1 MAKWVGD
8 YFNQGLYDTH
18 IELKKTPFLEW
29 ESPKQLDK
37 LIAEDVMNSSNS
49 KLSFLYPITRVRSIE
64 RLLRTTAHS
73 AFLVVTPVEARDIP
87 FLPKNIKS
95 HHIPQLYARPSTQA
109 ISGPE
114 LRSDYDYDYD
124 QVRSRNPTRRELE
137 VQGLL
142 DEGEDG
148 RNFEKTYTLPQH
160 KRGEVYITMLLW
172 LLVIL

>member
-8 YFNQGLYDTH
+8 FFNHGLYDTH

-73 AFLVVTPVEARDIP
+73 GFLVVTPVEARDIP

-95 HHIPQLYARPSTQA
+95 HHTPQLYAHPSTQA
-109 ISGPE
+109 INGPE
-114 LRSDYDYDYD
+114 SRSDFDYD
-124 QVRSRNPTRRELE
+124 QVRSRNPTRRELR
-137 VQGLL
+137 VQDLF
-142 DEGEDG
+142 DEEEDG
-148 RNFEKTYTLPQH
+148 HSFEKTYTLPQH
-160 KRGEVYITMLLW
+160 KSGEV
-172 LLVIL
+172 